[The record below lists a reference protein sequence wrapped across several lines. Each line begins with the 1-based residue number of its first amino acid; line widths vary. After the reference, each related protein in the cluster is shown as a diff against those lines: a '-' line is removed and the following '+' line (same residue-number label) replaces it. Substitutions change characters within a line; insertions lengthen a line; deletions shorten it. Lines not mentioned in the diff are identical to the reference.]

1 MNKLITQLTESINS
15 KLEDVNRYS
24 KMISL
29 VATKDVKAMR
39 RFIHSQDTFE
49 KETFF
54 EMLDH
59 GDNAFFHKVYPHAE
73 VAPNRSYAVSII
85 AAQFEYDKEDE
96 KVRFGLDF
104 DDIYD
109 GRYPTDYSDAEFPDH
124 ADESDPVKAMAM

>member
-54 EMLDH
+54 EMLSY
-59 GDNAFFHKVYPHAE
+59 GDVEFFHNVYPYAE
-73 VAPNRSYAVSII
+73 VAPASSYAVSII

-104 DDIYD
+104 DDIYN
-109 GRYPTDYSDAEFPDH
+109 GRYPTDYSDAEFTDH
-124 ADESDPVKAMAM
+124 AD

>member
-59 GDNAFFHKVYPHAE
+59 GDNAFF
-73 VAPNRSYAVSII
+73 S
-85 AAQFEYDKEDE
+85 
-96 KVRFGLDF
+96 
-104 DDIYD
+104 
-109 GRYPTDYSDAEFPDH
+109 
-124 ADESDPVKAMAM
+124 